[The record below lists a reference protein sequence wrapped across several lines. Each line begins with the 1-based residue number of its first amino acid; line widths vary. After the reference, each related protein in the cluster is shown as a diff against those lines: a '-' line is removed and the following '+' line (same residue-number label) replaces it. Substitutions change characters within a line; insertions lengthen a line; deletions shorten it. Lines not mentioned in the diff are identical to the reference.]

1 MKSVILVG
9 VVALGAL
16 FSLATTVFLQS
27 ASAETNALKLIVQVD
42 SVSIV
47 LPNREIAASVNVTNL
62 GDSIASFAMKLRLED
77 NGNVHFAIDSISYNG
92 SDSTCFASFES
103 LGTRIQNWEFLA
115 ATVSYDSTGEVLCVT
130 GFSDDGAIPTIL
142 PLSTGSGTFFRVVLE
157 LDSAFPLSLCNAQLS
172 PLCLIDNA
180 TTFFNP
186 AGELIGF
193 NCTAIDSIDVT
204 CVLDSTEAIYLDG
217 AVTSWCCLWNEDL
230 YQCGDCDANGMISI
244 SDAVCLITWI
254 FAWPGPDTKPSC
266 MRFANGDGMVS
277 ISDAV
282 YLVTYIFA
290 GGPSPRCD

>member
-1 MKSVILVG
+1 M
-9 VVALGAL
+9 VALGAL

-42 SVSIV
+42 SVSIA
-47 LPNREIAASVNVTNL
+47 LPNRETEVSVNMTNVS
-62 GDSIASFAMKLRLED
+62 DSIASFAMKLRLED
-77 NGNVHFAIDSISYNG
+77 NDNVHFAIDSVGYDG
-92 SDSTCFASFES
+92 SDSTYFARVESF
-103 LGTRIQNWEFLA
+103 GTRIRNWEFLA
-115 ATVSYDSTGEVLCVT
+115 AMVSYDLDGEVLCVT
-130 GFSDDGAIPTIL
+130 GFSDDGAIPTIH
-142 PLSTGSGTFFRVVLE
+142 PLSPGSGRFFRVVLE
-157 LDSAFPLSLCNAQLS
+157 LDNDFPLSLCNAQLS
-172 PLCLIDNA
+172 PLRLIDSA

-186 AGELIGF
+186 TGVLIGF
-193 NCTAIDSIDVT
+193 DCTTIDSIDVT
-204 CVLDSTEAIYLDG
+204 CILDSTEAIYLDG
-217 AVTSWCCLWNEDL
+217 AITSWCCLWNEEL

-244 SDAVCLITWI
+244 SDAICLITWI